1 MRVLGYIWPSL
12 KRPIRTV
19 FRKLLWLPLIAVL
32 FTSCDQ
38 YLNRQIMLRTGPD
51 YPYAQFDGTEQQDI
65 YRIAP
70 NDLVEVRLYSNNGF
84 QMVNLATLSGT
95 IAGGGT
101 QLTLQVEH
109 DGFAKLPLIG
119 RAYLQ
124 GLTARQAEML
134 LEDKYREFYN
144 EPFVLIKVVNR
155 RVMLFLGSNSQVIQL
170 ENEKTTLFEALAKA
184 GGLSDDAIASNI
196 KLIRGDIN
204 SPQVF
209 QIDLSNL
216 KGLKNADIVLQ
227 ANDIIYVETKK
238 RSVARISEA
247 IAPWLALLTSAILVW
262 SLTTRFTQ

>member
-1 MRVLGYIWPSL
+1 MRVLEYIWPSS
-12 KRPIRTV
+12 KPYTAPV
-19 FRKLLWLPLIAVL
+19 SRKLPVILLIAVL

-38 YLNRQIMLRTGPD
+38 YLNRHIMLRTGAD
-51 YPYAQFDGTEQQDI
+51 YPYSQFEGTEQDDI

-84 QMVNLATLSGT
+84 QLVNLATLSGT
-95 IAGGGT
+95 ITGGGT
-101 QLTLQVEH
+101 QLSLQIEH

-124 GLTARQAEML
+124 GLTARQSEML
-134 LEDKYREFYN
+134 LEDKYRAFYN

-170 ENEKTTLFEALAKA
+170 DNEKTTLFEALAKA
-184 GGLSDDAIASNI
+184 GGLPDDAIAANI

-204 SPQVF
+204 NPQVF
-209 QIDLSNL
+209 RIDLANL

-238 RSVARISEA
+238 RAVSRISEA
-247 IAPWLALLTSAILVW
+247 IAPWIALVTTAILAWTLVE
-262 SLTTRFTQ
+262 RFSQ

>member
-1 MRVLGYIWPSL
+1 MRVRGYIWPSL

-38 YLNRQIMLRTGPD
+38 YLNRQIMLRTGAD

-65 YRIAP
+65 YRIAR

-84 QMVNLATLSGT
+84 QMVNLASIGG

-101 QLTLQVEH
+101 QLALQVEH

-134 LEDKYREFYN
+134 VEDKYREFYN
-144 EPFVLIKVVNR
+144 EPFVLIKVLNR
-155 RVMLFLGSNSQVIQL
+155 RVMLFLGNNSQVIQL
-170 ENEKTTLFEALAKA
+170 ENDKTTLFEALARA
-184 GGLSDDAIASNI
+184 GGLPEDAIASNI
-196 KLIRGDIN
+196 KLIRGDIKN
-204 SPQVF
+204 PQVF
-209 QIDLSNL
+209 QIDLANL
-216 KGLKNADIVLQ
+216 RGLKNADIVLQ
-227 ANDIIYVETKK
+227 ANDIIYIETRKQT
-238 RSVARISEA
+238 VTRISEV
-247 IAPWLALLTSAILVW
+247 IAPWLSLLTTATLVW
-262 SLTTRFTQ
+262 ALVDRFAQ